1 MPTGQQIAQTTLEAY
16 KCDGGY
22 IWGQQGAEWT
32 AAKQANLEKR
42 YNADPQGMSK
52 YKTSVQ
58 YGKQWIGHRVWDCAG
73 LCRDAAKQHGI
84 SIHSGS
90 NLIWDCDLSAKG
102 TLTKGM
108 KLPVGAL
115 VFCGT
120 ADNKS
125 HVGTYTGDGLVTEA
139 SSPRVGVI
147 QSTLDCGK
155 WKFWGLEKGVT
166 YEFTPG
172 PAPEPDPGTTHKTI
186 KKGST
191 GPDVVECQ
199 QDLILLGYDV
209 GRTGADGIYGQKT
222 EDAVK
227 AFQKDH
233 GLKADGICGPKTWEA
248 LDAAIDDAPEPA
260 EDLYTATIEHLSK
273 AEAEKIK
280 AEYPEAMVTKE

>member
-16 KCDGGY
+16 SCDGGY

-32 AAKQANLEKR
+32 AAKQASLEKR

-52 YKTSVQ
+52 YKSSVQ

-73 LCRDAAKQHGI
+73 LCRDAAAKNGI

-90 NLIWDCDLSAKG
+90 NLIWDCDLSEKG
-102 TLTKGM
+102 ALTRGM

-120 ADNKS
+120 ATNKS
-125 HVGTYTGDGLVTEA
+125 HVGTYTGDNLVTEA

-155 WKFWGLEKGVT
+155 WKYWGLEKGVT
-166 YEFTPG
+166 YDFTPV
-172 PAPEPDPGTTHKTI
+172 PQPDPEKKHKTI

-199 QDLILLGYDV
+199 QDLIQLGYDV

-222 EDAVK
+222 ADAVT

-233 GLKADGICGPKTWEA
+233 GLTADGICGPKTWDA
-248 LDAAIDDAPEPA
+248 LDAAIDNIDPAPDPA
-260 EDLYTATIEHLSK
+260 PDLYTVTIQHLSLQ
-273 AEAEKIK
+273 EAEEITAKYGGSI
-280 AEYPEAMVTKE
+280 AKE